1 MTARAAMLVGPRR
14 YELAEFPVPE
24 PEPGAVLVRNEL
36 SGICGTDKHTFEGY
50 VSQYTGAAKPSS
62 TPFPIIQGHENV
74 GRVAAVGGRVLDFDG
89 EELAVGDRV
98 VVSPNLVCGTCFYCT
113 HDLPYTL
120 CENIRDY
127 GNTISAAEP
136 PHLFGGW
143 AQYLYALAGS
153 RIFRVPDDLPSEV
166 AVLSEVFAV
175 TIGLDRAKQ
184 FGAFPSEGFQMDDTV
199 VVFGTGPLGLCH
211 VAKARMLSAGT
222 IIAVDLAAHRL
233 GFARRLGADV
243 VVDRSEAS
251 AADLLG
257 LVRDLTRGRGADVV
271 VECAGVPA
279 AVPES
284 LDLLR
289 PGGMY
294 IEVGNFSDLGTVAIS
309 PNRHLCS
316 KGIRMIGIPG
326 QEAGAYGP
334 SMRQMARTLNEY
346 PWREFVSHRF
356 PLDRVEE
363 AVTTAIDPSSL
374 KVVIDPWLEPARP

>member
-1 MTARAAMLVGPRR
+1 MEARAALLTEPRH
-14 YELAEFPVPE
+14 YELRGFPIPE
-24 PEPGAVLVRNEL
+24 PGPGAVLVRNEL
-36 SGICGTDKHTFEGY
+36 SGICGTDKHTYQGY
-50 VSQYTGAAKPSS
+50 VAQYTGAAKPSS

-74 GRVAAVGGRVLDFDG
+74 GTVAAIGGRVLDFDG
-89 EELAVGDRV
+89 VELAVGDRV
-98 VVSPNLVCGTCFYCT
+98 VVSPNLVCGTCWSCT

-127 GNTISAAEP
+127 GNTISAAEA

-143 AQYLYALAGS
+143 AHYLYALPGS

-166 AVLSEVFAV
+166 AVLAEVFAV

-184 FGAFPSEGFQMDDTV
+184 FGAFPGEGFQLGHPGV
-199 VVFGTGPLGLCH
+199 GCATGPRG
-211 VAKARMLSAGT
+211 VGPGAMARMWGAGVLVG
-222 IIAVDLAAHRL
+222 VDLAATRL
-233 GFARRLGADV
+233 AFARGLGADHA
-243 VVDRSEAS
+243 VDRSSAS
-251 AADLLG
+251 AGDLLG
-257 LVRDLTRGRGADVV
+257 LIRDLTHGRGADVV

-289 PGGMY
+289 PGGTY

-334 SMRQMARTLNEY
+334 SMRQMARTLHEY
-346 PWREFVSHRF
+346 PWRSFVSHRF
-356 PLDRVEE
+356 PLERVEE
-363 AVTTAIDPSSL
+363 AVLTAIEPGSL
-374 KVVIDPWLEPARP
+374 KVVIDPWQAQA

>member
-1 MTARAAMLVGPRR
+1 MEARAALLTEPRH
-14 YELAEFPVPE
+14 YELRGFPIPE
-24 PEPGAVLVRNEL
+24 PGPGAVLVRNEL
-36 SGICGTDKHTFEGY
+36 SGICGTDKHTYQGY
-50 VSQYTGAAKPSS
+50 VAQYTGAAKPSS

-74 GRVAAVGGRVLDFDG
+74 GTVAAIGGRVLDFDG
-89 EELAVGDRV
+89 VELAVGDRV
-98 VVSPNLVCGTCFYCT
+98 VVSPNLVCGTCWSCT

-120 CENIRDY
+120 CENILDY
-127 GNTISAAEP
+127 GNTISAAEA

-143 AQYLYALAGS
+143 AHYLYALPGS
-153 RIFRVPDDLPSEV
+153 KIFRVPDDLPSEV
-166 AVLSEVFAV
+166 AVLAEVFAV

-184 FGAFPSEGFQMDDTV
+184 FGAFPGEGFQFGDTV

-211 VAKARMLSAGT
+211 VAKARMMGAGV
-222 IIAVDLAAHRL
+222 IIAVDLSAQRL
-233 GFARRLGADV
+233 EFARRLGADHA
-243 VVDRSEAS
+243 VDRSSAS
-251 AADLLG
+251 ADDLLG
-257 LVRDLTRGRGADVV
+257 LVRDLTHGRGADVV

-289 PGGMY
+289 PGGTY

-334 SMRQMARTLNEY
+334 SMRQMARTLDEY
-346 PWREFVSHRF
+346 PWRSFVSHRF
-356 PLDRVEE
+356 PLERVEE
-363 AVTTAIDPSSL
+363 AVLTAIEPGSL
-374 KVVIDPWLEPARP
+374 KVVIDPWQAPA

>member
-1 MTARAAMLVGPRR
+1 MSARAAMLVAPRR
-14 YELAEFPVPE
+14 YELVEFPVPE

-36 SGICGTDKHTFEGY
+36 SGICGTDKHTYEGY

-74 GRVAAVGGRVLDFDG
+74 GTVAALGGRVLDFDG
-89 EELAVGDRV
+89 QELAVGDRV
-98 VVSPNLVCGTCFYCT
+98 VVSPNLVCGSCFSCT

-143 AQYLYALAGS
+143 AQYLYALPGS
-153 RIFRVPDDLPSEV
+153 KIFRVPDDLPSEV
-166 AVLSEVFAV
+166 AVLAEVLAV

-184 FGAFPSEGFQMDDTV
+184 FGAYPSEGFQVDDTV

-211 VAKARMLSAGT
+211 VAKARILGAGT
-222 IIAVDLAAHRL
+222 IIAVDLASPRL
-233 GFARRLGADV
+233 DFARRLGADIAV
-243 VVDRSEAS
+243 NRSEAS
-251 AADLLG
+251 AADLLQ
-257 LVRDLTRGRGADVV
+257 LVRDRTRGRGADVV

-289 PGGMY
+289 AGGTY
-294 IEVGNFSDLGTVAIS
+294 IEVGNFSDLGTVEIS

-334 SMRQMARTLNEY
+334 SMRQMARTLHEY
-346 PWREFVSHRF
+346 PWQEFVSHRF
-356 PLDRVEE
+356 PLDRAEE
-363 AVTTAIDPSSL
+363 AVLTSIDAGSR
-374 KVVIDPWLEPARP
+374 KVVIDPWLGAAPA